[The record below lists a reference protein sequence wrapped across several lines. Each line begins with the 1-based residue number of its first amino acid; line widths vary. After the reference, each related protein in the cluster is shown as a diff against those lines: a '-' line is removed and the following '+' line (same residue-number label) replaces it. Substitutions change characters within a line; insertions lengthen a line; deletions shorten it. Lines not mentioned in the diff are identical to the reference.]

1 MCLSPI
7 NINGQE
13 TFCRECWQCKR
24 EKLHDYVGRCI
35 AEQETADVTIALTLT
50 YADPKQRFKMDYD
63 FDGGWKGEYPPEELL
78 HAMYP
83 DAGANRATLVYKD
96 FQNMLKYLRVADA
109 GQHGNRIKKVRYIVA
124 GEYGSKKGRS
134 HWHAVLFIY
143 GAKAKDALRDMG
155 IEINKRVKFKAWK
168 HGHTYVQNPD
178 MNGFKYVLKYLMKD
192 QEQSV
197 NVSHFAM
204 SKGHY
209 REGKVI
215 DGPIGYDYFMERAE
229 EMVAK
234 GIHYNTLIY
243 KFAKCKDYKGRH
255 IKFRLRGR
263 MREMFEERYTQ
274 LWQQKYGKDPITE
287 LGEKYLDNATKESWT
302 TDHDISENAPW
313 WPHIGKPWRRNT
325 TEKELETQRKQVN
338 AWRPQYYTPWEQTDE
353 GLLDKA
359 TITVLKY
366 QGIQCR
372 LYSCP
377 ERPTYLQV
385 EDEPWQELNEHVE
398 AQIRNGSQIIY
409 HESHG
414 LVLREALDEQAQESA
429 QRELSPQVD
438 NKQLLEELRRIQS
451 QL

>member
-1 MCLSPI
+1 
-7 NINGQE
+7 
-13 TFCRECWQCKR
+13 
-24 EKLHDYVGRCI
+24 
-35 AEQETADVTIALTLT
+35 
-50 YADPKQRFKMDYD
+50 MDYD
-63 FDGGWKGEYPPEELL
+63 FDGGWKGEYPPAELL

-143 GAKAKDALRDMG
+143 GQQAKQALADMG

-168 HGHTYVQNPD
+168 HGHTYVQKPD

-204 SKGHY
+204 SKGLY

-215 DGPIGYDYFMERAE
+215 DGPLGYDYFMERAE

-243 KFAKCKDYKGRH
+243 KFASCKDYKGRH

-274 LWQQKYGKDPITE
+274 LWQKKYGKDPITE
-287 LGEKYLDNATKESWT
+287 LGEKYLDKATKESWT

-325 TEKELETQRKQVN
+325 TEKEMQTLQKQVN

-398 AQIRNGSQIIY
+398 TQIRNGSQVIY

-414 LVLREALDEQAQESA
+414 IVLREALDEQAQELA
-429 QRELSPQVD
+429 PRELSPQVD

>member
-13 TFCRECWQCKR
+13 TFCRECWQCRR

-50 YADPKQRFKMDYD
+50 YADPRQRFKMDYD
-63 FDGGWKGEYPPEELL
+63 FDGGWQGEYPPEDLL
-78 HAMYP
+78 HKMYP
-83 DAGANRATLVYKD
+83 TAPNCATLVYSD
-96 FQNMLKYLRVADA
+96 FQKMLKYLRVADP
-109 GQHGNRIKKVRYIVA
+109 RIKKVRYIVA
-124 GEYGSKKGRS
+124 GEYGSKKNRA
-134 HWHAVLFIY
+134 HWHAVLFIS
-143 GAKAKDALRDMG
+143 GKKGWNPDDTWCALRDMG
-155 IEINKRVKFKAWK
+155 IEMNKRVKFKAWK

-215 DGPIGYDYFMERAE
+215 DGPLGYDYFMERAE
-229 EMVAK
+229 EMVSK

-243 KFAKCKDYKGRH
+243 KFASCKDYKGRH

-274 LWQQKYGKDPITE
+274 LWREKYGKDPITE
-287 LGEKYLDNATKESWT
+287 LGEKYLDNATKQSWT
-302 TDHDISENAPW
+302 TEHDISENAPW

-325 TEKELETQRKQVN
+325 TEKEMQTLQKQVN

-377 ERPTYLQV
+377 DRPTYLQV

-398 AQIRNGSQIIY
+398 TQIRNGSEIIY

-414 LVLREALDEQAQESA
+414 LVLREALDEQAQEPA

>member
-13 TFCRECWQCKR
+13 TFCRECWQCRR

-63 FDGGWKGEYPPEELL
+63 FDNGWKGEYPPEELL

-143 GAKAKDALRDMG
+143 GAQAKQALADMG

-215 DGPIGYDYFMERAE
+215 DGPLGYEYFMERAE

-243 KFAKCKDYKGRH
+243 KFAKCKDYKGRY

-287 LGEKYLDNATKESWT
+287 LGEKYLDKATQESWT
-302 TDHDISENAPW
+302 TEHDISENAPW

-325 TEKELETQRKQVN
+325 TEKEKQTLQKQVN
-338 AWRPQYYTPWEQTDE
+338 AWRPQYYSPWEQIDE
-353 GLLDKA
+353 GLFDKS

-372 LYSCP
+372 LYSSP

-385 EDEPWQELNEHVE
+385 GDEPWQELNEHVE
-398 AQIRNGSQIIY
+398 TQIRNGSKIIY

-414 LVLREALDEQAQESA
+414 LVLREVLNEQAQELA
-429 QRELSPQVD
+429 QRDLSPKVD
-438 NKQLLEELRRIQS
+438 NKQLLVEIRRIQQ